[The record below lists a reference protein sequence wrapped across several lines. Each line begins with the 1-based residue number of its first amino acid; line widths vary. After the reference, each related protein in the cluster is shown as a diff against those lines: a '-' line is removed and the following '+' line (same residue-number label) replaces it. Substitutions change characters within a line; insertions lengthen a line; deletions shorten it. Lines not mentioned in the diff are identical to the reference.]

1 MIRVVSVRTRTK
13 AEEEDTPTTL
23 RGKEAK
29 HFLTTSSTSRA
40 AGRNVTPGVTTNS
53 IFSSLLFVLN
63 TSKTEGF

>member
-13 AEEEDTPTTL
+13 AGEDTPTTL

-40 AGRNVTPGVTTNS
+40 AGRNVTPGVSTTW
-53 IFSSLLFVLN
+53 IFSSLLFVLD